1 MDAILHAAGEVLGTE
16 LSDPVDLGGNTRSAV
31 VRCRTASGDSVI
43 VKRFGAEPEGLR
55 GFTAEA
61 AGLSMGLG
69 GPGLLGVHPSL
80 PLLVMEDLGTAPTLA
95 DLLLGDDPRA
105 ALDGLAAWARGLGR
119 MAAASVHRRADM
131 AALSARYGRGAPSW
145 EEEPWAVRR
154 TAEFPAALAG
164 IGIDVP
170 HELAGELARIAVT
183 GADDHLAFTPGD
195 TCPDNNLI
203 TPGGLRLLD
212 FEAACFQPV
221 FLTAAYCRMPFSSC
235 WCVFSLP
242 PGVAEEIEEIYR
254 AEVVRA
260 YPELVRDELWQA
272 GTRRAIALWTV
283 HLTVTLIPRMADD
296 KPVNRTR
303 RSPTVRQLMRHR
315 WEMASTL
322 GEFPAFAETMRRL
335 LSRVAGS
342 WDVAPLP
349 GYPAFAGRTG
359 GASEGQAPESDGSRS
374 SAIPK

>member
-1 MDAILHAAGEVLGTE
+1 MDAILRAAGEVVGTE
-16 LSDPVDLGGNTRSAV
+16 LSEPVDLGGNPRSV
-31 VRCRTASGDSVI
+31 VLRCRTASGGSVV
-43 VKRFGAEPEGLR
+43 VKRYGTDPEGLR
-55 GFTAEA
+55 AFTAEA

-69 GPGLLGVHPSL
+69 GPGLLGAHPSL
-80 PLLVMEDLGTAPTLA
+80 PLLVMEDLGSAPTLA
-95 DLLLGDDPRA
+95 DVLLGDDPRA

-119 MAAASVHRRADM
+119 LAAESVHRRADM

-145 EEEPWAVRR
+145 DEEPWTVRR
-154 TAEFPAALAG
+154 TAEFPEALAG
-164 IGIDVP
+164 IGLDVP
-170 HELAGELARIAVT
+170 RDLAGELARIAAT
-183 GADDHLAFTPGD
+183 DAGDHLAFTPGD

-203 TPGGLRLLD
+203 TPGGLRLID

-242 PGVAEEIEEIYR
+242 PGVAEEIEGIYR

-260 YPELVRDELWQA
+260 YPELAADEIWRA
-272 GTRRAIALWTV
+272 GVRRAIALWTV
-283 HLTVTLIPRMADD
+283 HLTVILIPRMADD
-296 KPVNRTR
+296 KPVHRTR
-303 RSPTVRQLMRHR
+303 PAPTVRQLMRHR

-322 GEFPAFAETMRRL
+322 EEFPAFAETMRL
-335 LSRVAGS
+335 LLREVAGS

-349 GYPAFAGRTG
+349 GYPAFGGRAG
-359 GASEGQAPESDGSRS
+359 GAPGHAPGDDGSVS

>member
-1 MDAILHAAGEVLGTE
+1 MDAILRAAGEVLGTE
-16 LSDPVDLGGNTRSAV
+16 LSDPVDLGGNPRSV
-31 VRCRTASGDSVI
+31 VLRCRTASGGSVV
-43 VKRFGAEPEGLR
+43 VKRFGSGPEELR

-80 PLLVMEDLGTAPTLA
+80 PLLVMEDLGSAPTLA
-95 DLLLGDDPRA
+95 DVLLGDDPRA

-119 MAAASVHRRADM
+119 LAAESVHRRADL
-131 AALSARYGRGAPSW
+131 AELSARYGRGVPSW
-145 EEEPWAVRR
+145 DEEPWAVRR
-154 TAEFPAALAG
+154 TAEFPPALAG
-164 IGIDVP
+164 MGLDVP
-170 HELAGELARIAVT
+170 RELADELARLAVT
-183 GADDHLAFTPGD
+183 GADGHLAFTPGD

-260 YPELVRDELWQA
+260 YPELAGDEVWRA
-272 GTRRAIALWTV
+272 GVRRAIALWTV
-283 HLTVTLIPRMADD
+283 NLTVNLIPRLADD
-296 KPVNRTR
+296 KPVSRTR

-322 GEFPAFAETMRRL
+322 EEFPAFTGTMRL
-335 LSRVAGS
+335 LLRDVAGS
-342 WDVAPLP
+342 WDAPALP
-349 GYPAFAGRTG
+349 GYPAFDGR
-359 GASEGQAPESDGSRS
+359 
-374 SAIPK
+374 